1 LAFIPLSGLIELKL
15 GAGRAKDI
23 ADMVELI
30 KVHPADLES
39 VFAHLAT
46 IHPGYVE
53 RFSELIRQANE
64 E

>member
-1 LAFIPLSGLIELKL
+1 
-15 GAGRAKDI
+15 
-23 ADMVELI
+23 MVELI